1 MIILRNTCR
10 PTNSQTLGTR
20 WCHKWPVWS
29 APSCLDHTN
38 APVSS
43 GLEIMLRNRSRPT
56 TTFHHTTTRSRGRC
70 RRMLPEVAG
79 VINPSCLDHTNASV
93 PSRPVWRSCWEIGPD
108 PPPLFTTLQVGV
120 GGDADGW
127 CQSGRCDQPRVP
139 RSHQRFRPIPSGLE
153 IIMRNRSQTTT
164 TFHHAT
170 SRSWGPGDGD
180 GWCQKWPVWWD
191 EPASLPTGSSV
202 CSGRFSPF
210 IGPCRTCGGLYL
222 TRQAGRQRVA
232 GREWHS
238 TLAHVHF
245 MVAASQPALWWL
257 CGTQPEARSKPNLS
271 LSYAA
276 ADPPGWKGKQS
287 KLKQAT

>member
-79 VINPSCLDHTNASV
+79 VINPSCLDHTNASI

-120 GGDADGW
+120 G
-127 CQSGRCDQPRVP
+127 
-139 RSHQRFRPIPSGLE
+139 
-153 IIMRNRSQTTT
+153 
-164 TFHHAT
+164 
-170 SRSWGPGDGD
+170 GDGD